1 MAFMGKIFQ
10 ALRRTRETVSDA
22 FESVIKQKVT
32 PESLDELEDTL
43 ISADMGFAT
52 VETVLGVV
60 EKNHKKG
67 FINKVESYLV
77 SELQDEN
84 KVELGHKKSVVLM
97 VVGVNGTGKT
107 TSAAKLANHYK
118 SLGKKVLL
126 VGADTY
132 RAAAAE
138 QLKIWAKRVD
148 VNIVC
153 NEKSQQPSA
162 VLFDGLTAAKSQGVD
177 ITIVDTAG
185 RLHTYKNLMAE
196 LEKMYRVVKSRFPE
210 YEIHSLITLDA
221 SLGQNSLI
229 QAREFANTVQV
240 DGAVLTK
247 MDGTAKGGIV
257 FPLFKELNIPVKFS
271 GVGEDLDD
279 LIVFNRNEYVQ
290 GLLGTGEN

>member
-52 VETVLGVV
+52 VETILGVV

-84 KVELGHKKSVVLM
+84 KVELGHKKAVVLM

-162 VLFDGLTAAKSQGVD
+162 VLFDGLMAAQSQRVD

-257 FPLFKELNIPVKFS
+257 FPLFKELNIPVKFI